1 MKPKSL
7 WKLLKT
13 IFIKWLEDDPFQ
25 SAAALSYYT
34 LFSLAP
40 LLIISIAVAGF
51 VFGREAAQNQIV
63 STIQGLIGQESAQAV
78 QAMIQNASTR
88 PKTGMISTLL
98 GGVILLFGAG
108 GVVGQLQTSLNTIW
122 GVKTQSESGLRDFI
136 RKRFISFAMVLGVGF
151 LLLVSLAVSAFIS
164 GLTQFIG
171 SLFEGVKLIAH
182 LLDILI
188 SFGFITLL
196 FAMIYKFLPDVEIQW
211 QDVWTGAALT
221 SILFTI
227 GKILIGLYLGSSG
240 VTSIYGAAGSLI
252 TVLLWVY
259 YSSLIFLFGAE
270 FTEVYANTYGSGVVP
285 TQNAESIAAA
295 AESDRQSPPQKTYLF
310 ADVNFKD
317 MEEETE
323 SHHNYYHKTRTVENM
338 TQRNGGDDCVVGERK
353 ANRTKSDR
361 IADVIATVAFT
372 DMARSAH
379 WHRSGRCVRSGSLCG
394 VQL

>member
-1 MKPKSL
+1 MKRKPL

-13 IFIKWLEDDPFQ
+13 IFIKWLDDDPFQ

-51 VFGREAAQNQIV
+51 VFGRETAQNQIV

-78 QAMIQNASTR
+78 QAMIQNASNKPR
-88 PKTGMISTLL
+88 TGMISTLL
-98 GGVILLFGAG
+98 GGIILLFGAG

-122 GVKTQSESGLRDFI
+122 GVRAQPDSGLRDFI

-171 SLFEGVKLIAH
+171 SLFGGAAVIAH

-188 SFGFITLL
+188 SFAFITLL
-196 FAMIYKFLPDVEIQW
+196 FAMIYKFLPDIQIQW
-211 QDVWTGAALT
+211 KDVWIGAALT

-227 GKILIGLYLGSSG
+227 GKFFIGLYLGSSG

-259 YSSLIFLFGAE
+259 YSSLIFLLGAE
-270 FTEVYANTYGSGVVP
+270 FTQVYATMYGSGVAP
-285 TQNAESIAAA
+285 AAIAKSLGPAT
-295 AESDRQSPPQKTYLF
+295 ESDKNNPRRLATELSR
-310 ADVNFKD
+310 DVLE
-317 MEEETE
+317 M
-323 SHHNYYHKTRTVENM
+323 R
-338 TQRNGGDDCVVGERK
+338 
-353 ANRTKSDR
+353 
-361 IADVIATVAFT
+361 
-372 DMARSAH
+372 
-379 WHRSGRCVRSGSLCG
+379 
-394 VQL
+394 

>member
-285 TQNAESIAAA
+285 TQNAQSISTA
-295 AESDRQSPPQKTYLF
+295 SD
-310 ADVNFKD
+310 
-317 MEEETE
+317 
-323 SHHNYYHKTRTVENM
+323 HKTQTRPPEK
-338 TQRNGGDDCVVGERK
+338 RR
-353 ANRTKSDR
+353 A
-361 IADVIATVAFT
+361 
-372 DMARSAH
+372 
-379 WHRSGRCVRSGSLCG
+379 
-394 VQL
+394 